1 MHQETHLHG
10 YLQYLYDVISMQSNQ
25 MSELEA
31 KIEQLNMEVTQL
43 KKEPKIH
50 IDKVEYHFDQLKV
63 ETLEGT
69 LNIGF
74 SPGNLPEQIEEF
86 RVNGKE
92 FPNQSNVPTRSESF
106 QRINKEVNR
115 YLSQDIHQELLGL
128 LQKYHLP
135 DDPDYHQFIVED
147 IRKQIDHRIQHY
159 IREMQLKLSS
169 DNVEAVE
176 DSIIERVIADIR
188 IAMEDFLRNMTQREE

>member
-10 YLQYLYDVISMQSNQ
+10 YLQYLYDVISMQSKQ

-69 LNIGF
+69 LIIGF

-86 RVNGKE
+86 RINGKE
-92 FPNQSNVPTRSESF
+92 FPNQSNVPTESESF

-135 DDPDYHQFIVED
+135 EDPDYHQFIVED

-159 IREMQLKLSS
+159 IREMQSKLSS